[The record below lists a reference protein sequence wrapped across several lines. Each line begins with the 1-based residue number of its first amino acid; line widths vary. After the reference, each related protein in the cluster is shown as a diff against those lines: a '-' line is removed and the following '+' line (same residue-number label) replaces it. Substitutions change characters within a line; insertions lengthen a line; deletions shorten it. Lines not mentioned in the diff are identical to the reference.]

1 MTGAYNVVRFRVK
14 QGRDGDFIDKHRGAH
29 FGAKGFRGGALI
41 KTGDNTFCMIG
52 EWASFKAIADAR
64 PQMIAILDSFRDD
77 LEDLGHGLGLT
88 DPVSGDVV
96 VRLPAARPAK
106 KRAAKSAKKAKRK
119 KRR

>member
-106 KRAAKSAKKAKRK
+106 KGARSAKKAKRK